1 VDKIFRN
8 APPASR
14 LTAHESGSEQIRS
27 TWRTALPVLTSRVST
42 LREPEPTDARA
53 LLTAVDGR
61 DLIQLL
67 PADAQPN
74 LKSVEEFIATARSRR
89 AGGTGATWVVVPAGG
104 ESAVGLVSLQG
115 LDHGF
120 TMVGI
125 TAALAEEFRG
135 TGLFRDASRQV
146 LQCLFASMGVHRIEA
161 RVDIRNARA
170 NGALR
175 NLGATQEGVLRR
187 ARFCDGAYH
196 DDVMWALVADDWS
209 ELRNFDRVSIH

>member
-1 VDKIFRN
+1 MDKIFRN
-8 APPASR
+8 APSASKR
-14 LTAHESGSEQIRS
+14 TAHASGSDPIRK
-27 TWRTALPVLTSRVST
+27 TWRTSLPVLTSGIST
-42 LREPEPTDARA
+42 LREPEATDARA
-53 LLTAVDGR
+53 LLTAIDGR

-67 PADAQPN
+67 PVDAQPN
-74 LKSVEEFIATARSRR
+74 LKSVEELIVNAQARR
-89 AGGTGATWVVVPAGG
+89 AAGTAATWVVVPAGG
-104 ESAVGLVSLQG
+104 ESAVGLVSVQG

-120 TMVGI
+120 TMVGV
-125 TAALAEEFRG
+125 TAALAAEFRG
-135 TGLFRDASRQV
+135 TGLFRDASRQL

-187 ARFCDGAYH
+187 ARFSDGAYH
-196 DDVMWALVADDWS
+196 DDVMWALVADDWT